1 MVRWMR
7 TARLTGPGPMNA
19 MAWIKELQ
27 EYMKQN
33 HSKYLAQ
40 VFADSFGENGTM
52 RWFIDFEDLAA
63 LEKHMQEIT
72 EDQGYWQRIENAKGL
87 FVEGSVY
94 DVVMRSI

>member
-7 TARLTGPGPMNA
+7 TVQIAGPKTMKA

-33 HSKYLAQ
+33 HGKYSAQ
-40 VFADSFGENGTM
+40 VFVDSFGEPGTV
-52 RWFIDFEDLAA
+52 RWIVDYEDLAA
-63 LEKHMQEIT
+63 LEKSMQEING
-72 EDQGYWQRIENAKGL
+72 DQGYWQRLEKAEGL
-87 FVEGSVY
+87 FLEGSVY